1 MMIGQIH
8 KLKCK
13 GSYKNGSLATF
24 PKIIS
29 EFSKKVDLLC
39 YIKANIIGSSELK
52 YSHLLN
58 PETTNFVKFNIKYL
72 YNKIMNYA

>member
-58 PETTNFVKFNIKYL
+58 PETKRIL
-72 YNKIMNYA
+72 LSSI